1 MIRMPAFNLFLYNIL
16 LSQAMQRVVRI
27 KDGPSDQSSSWD
39 QLALIGGLRTS
50 RELPTEHNEFPDS
63 MVYLNYLI
71 NASALLAD
79 VMQRRRLGF
88 LVVVVIMWNIFVLE
102 RILAFE
108 LTLIWSLW
116 SNDISSLTYAIVI
129 SSITLTNIIHSM
141 LIYESIKMHHGR
153 LRFRRGEK

>member
-1 MIRMPAFNLFLYNIL
+1 MFRMPALNLFFYNTL
-16 LSQAMQRVVRI
+16 LSQAMQRVVCI
-27 KDGPSDQSSSWD
+27 KDGRSDQASSWD

-50 RELPTEHNEFPDS
+50 RELPTEHNEFPDC

-71 NASALLAD
+71 NALTLLPDA
-79 VMQRRRLGF
+79 MQRGRLGF
-88 LVVVVIMWNIFVLE
+88 LVVLVIMWNIFVLE
-102 RILAFE
+102 RLLAFE

-129 SSITLTNIIHSM
+129 SSITFTNLIHSM

-153 LRFRRGEK
+153 LRGRRGGK

>member
-1 MIRMPAFNLFLYNIL
+1 MFCRYSDPTIAPYN
-16 LSQAMQRVVRI
+16 R
-27 KDGPSDQSSSWD
+27 
-39 QLALIGGLRTS
+39 LIFSLTP
-50 RELPTEHNEFPDS
+50 L
-63 MVYLNYLI
+63 
-71 NASALLAD
+71 
-79 VMQRRRLGF
+79 QRRRLGF